1 VSALAHNPLLE
12 AVECECEDCRFWK
25 LMGPQVDKYRDTKE
39 RRESLE
45 ILKAVRLA
53 PSLEVCEA
61 LLRAEKVHASRL
73 DPEWVKA
80 YGRS

>member
-1 VSALAHNPLLE
+1 VSALEHSTEYVVTETTPLDWAERL
-12 AVECECEDCRFWK
+12 VER
-25 LMGPQVDKYRDTKE
+25 YRDTRE
-39 RRESLE
+39 RRQSLE

-61 LLRAEKVHASRL
+61 LLRGEKVHPSRL
-73 DPEWVKA
+73 DTRWVKA